1 MAVDGPSIWTLI
13 SDWRVCKH
21 HAHARHVRRKSTRR
35 MAWMPP
41 PPPPPQWVHVTR
53 SVRLS
58 VRVRAMQSHRPLN
71 SRPIDKFKS
80 LRRKKTGGSFSAIPF
95 CIIPSGDP
103 AATRHHVQRNFSEQG
118 RPVQGPK
125 FQGASTLGLYS
136 ISWLAGPIDR
146 RRRRRRSK
154 IGAEAFSVRRFVLSF
169 FFFKKED
176 EAP

>member
-1 MAVDGPSIWTLI
+1 
-13 SDWRVCKH
+13 
-21 HAHARHVRRKSTRR
+21 
-35 MAWMPP
+35 
-41 PPPPPQWVHVTR
+41 
-53 SVRLS
+53 
-58 VRVRAMQSHRPLN
+58 MQSHRPLN

-125 FQGASTLGLYS
+125 FQGASPLGHYA

-146 RRRRRRSK
+146 RRRVVSFFLSFSLKKKMRPPRLKLFRSRRS
-154 IGAEAFSVRRFVLSF
+154 IFDRPNSHSPSTRWSFGPESLTPDGGLAAVPDRWPDTAPAHTADFVRDLH
-169 FFFKKED
+169 
-176 EAP
+176 P